1 MLSLPTVPPRAD
13 SSLWPSLRTAR
24 PITYDDAPSSPALH
38 QQRISHVQHDHH
50 HHYNSSRGLLA
61 QLTSEENK
69 ISQRKQNIQ
78 RYGATWIRPPGVLK
92 TFQASEDEKVEREEQ
107 EALARREQ
115 VMMDLAAAQQETANA
130 EAREDAEDME
140 DANEERDLDDEV
152 PEAEADESDMSA
164 SEDESGSEAE
174 EGDTT
179 RHTADV
185 TFNEDSFIEGSML
198 EGHVSQMLAMEE
210 ASMSGTLQ
218 EERDLDEDI
227 PEAGSYEHTDSSL
240 IDSSS
245 EDEGASSAFRAP
257 PPPQN
262 RSRSNRRSSG
272 TTSVRRNAQTPPQ
285 ITRNSRLSVEFEGSS
300 SILDGSSF
308 LRSSPAAARGA
319 LRGRLFNARGGR

>member
-1 MLSLPTVPPRAD
+1 M
-13 SSLWPSLRTAR
+13 
-24 PITYDDAPSSPALH
+24 
-38 QQRISHVQHDHH
+38 
-50 HHYNSSRGLLA
+50 
-61 QLTSEENK
+61 
-69 ISQRKQNIQ
+69 
-78 RYGATWIRPPGVLK
+78 LK
-92 TFQASEDEKVEREEQ
+92 TFQASEDEKAEREEND
-107 EALARREQ
+107 ALARREQ
-115 VMMDLAAAQQETANA
+115 VMLDLAAAQQDSVNA

-140 DANEERDLDDEV
+140 DGNEERDLDDEV

-198 EGHVSQMLAMEE
+198 ESQVSQMLAMEE

-218 EERDLDEDI
+218 EERDLDDDV

-245 EDEGASSAFRAP
+245 EGEGPSSAFRAP
-257 PPPQN
+257 PPPPS
-262 RSRSNRRSSG
+262 RRRSNRRSSG
-272 TTSVRRNAQTPPQ
+272 TTGIRRHLHSPSQNA
-285 ITRNSRLSVEFEGSS
+285 RNSRLSVEYDGSS

-308 LRSSPAAARGA
+308 LRSSPAAARGS
-319 LRGRLFNARGGR
+319 LRGRLFGARGR